1 MQYLIFSFT
10 IMLDP
15 TSPGFGEK
23 LFSSYFYCNSC
34 WTHLSLNLLDFS
46 EMLLA
51 ISNTNLKMLSHRSS
65 KILIQFLVKFLLQFI
80 LWLHIRMFECN
91 VSNSFSLI
99 TKHKSGCSHWIFLIL
114 TSWDK
119 NMLLYLCFLFTSCK
133 RG

>member
-23 LFSSYFYCNSC
+23 LFSWYFYCNFC

-51 ISNTNLKMLSHRSS
+51 ISNANLKMLPHRSS

-91 VSNSFSLI
+91 ISNSFSLI
-99 TKHKSGCSHWIFLIL
+99 TKHKRWMFSLDIFDFDAVRQRYVVIFVF
-114 TSWDK
+114 S
-119 NMLLYLCFLFTSCK
+119 LYWL
-133 RG
+133 